1 MEFNQLQLDGLREII
16 NIGGG
21 HAATSLAQLT
31 TRRIEMNIPEI
42 DVLAYHEIFNEYL
55 PADTPVYAIYTHIE
69 NDLTGAF
76 LLVVSHE
83 TATLLVKLMT
93 DNLMQTDELT
103 QSALNELG
111 NIIGNSFLKAIGE
124 MLTFEVTTS
133 LPTVIDDV
141 FGAILTSTYMALEQY
156 DEQILVIRNEFK
168 YAKQNLDASL
178 FFIPTSGNLEKIFDA
193 LGLKGE

>member
-31 TRRIEMNIPEI
+31 MRRIEMNIPEI